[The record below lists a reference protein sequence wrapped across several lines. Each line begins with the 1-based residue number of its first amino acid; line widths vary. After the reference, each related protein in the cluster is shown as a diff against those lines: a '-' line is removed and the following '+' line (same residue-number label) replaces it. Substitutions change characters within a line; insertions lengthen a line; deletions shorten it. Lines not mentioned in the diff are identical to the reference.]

1 MHLRHFKNKSY
12 FSPLLLFFFF
22 FKVLEGFN
30 LGRVILVQTLGRLSL
45 GNWEECKQDF
55 TSLNRGKQ

>member
-1 MHLRHFKNKSY
+1 MHLRHFKNKSD
-12 FSPLLLFFFF
+12 FSPLSSFFFF
-22 FKVLEGFN
+22 EVLEGFN
-30 LGRVILVQTLGRLSL
+30 LGQVILVQTLGRLSL

>member
-1 MHLRHFKNKSY
+1 MHLRHFKNKSD
-12 FSPLLLFFFF
+12 FSPLSSFFFEM
-22 FKVLEGFN
+22 LEGFN
-30 LGRVILVQTLGRLSL
+30 LGQVILVQTLGRLSL

>member
-1 MHLRHFKNKSY
+1 MHLRHFKNKSD
-12 FSPLLLFFFF
+12 FFPPFLFF

>member
-12 FSPLLLFFFF
+12 FSPLLLFFF